1 MPGAFIVKATASKYL
16 CRMRYT
22 DAYLLCAECHKKGHD
37 SVEAD
42 GSKNEGNGGE

>member
-16 CRMRYT
+16 CRLLYR
-22 DAYLLCAECHKKGHD
+22 DAYLWGGVCKKKAHD